1 MVGSRGLDA
10 GWDAEW
16 TDVPVAK
23 LSIKDLSPDAIMG
36 FRVLARSAGRLS
48 QEEFDLESEDLLDK
62 LNLLRDGMLTRA
74 AVLLFHLDPG
84 KVLGPVSLKI
94 GMFDGP
100 DLLYQDE
107 FTGPLI
113 FMANRTMDTLMTKYT
128 VKPISYDGFVRIE
141 TSPYPES
148 AVREAVMNAIVH
160 NDYSSHV
167 PIQIKVF
174 REGLIIYNE
183 GGLPVGWTLDRLMGQ
198 HKSLPRNPTLASVF
212 YRAGLIEA
220 FGRGI
225 GKIMSQFEGRHEFDP
240 VFEADSGF
248 SVTFKNEVFY
258 KANACPGSCC
268 AEKAIMGYL
277 EAHGSGTYGEIVA
290 GTGLS
295 SRQVQRTA
303 GALSDRGLVIK
314 EKRGRKVVLR
324 PSGRSVRAPFR
335 VDRAQLVSMAYMS
348 SFHGIHGIHDVRIC
362 SLLGSDSV
370 SRCGSRRKRHK

>member
-23 LSIKDLSPDAIMG
+23 LSIKDLSPDAITG

-128 VKPISYDGFVRIE
+128 VKPI
-141 TSPYPES
+141 
-148 AVREAVMNAIVH
+148 
-160 NDYSSHV
+160 
-167 PIQIKVF
+167 
-174 REGLIIYNE
+174 
-183 GGLPVGWTLDRLMGQ
+183 
-198 HKSLPRNPTLASVF
+198 
-212 YRAGLIEA
+212 
-220 FGRGI
+220 
-225 GKIMSQFEGRHEFDP
+225 
-240 VFEADSGF
+240 
-248 SVTFKNEVFY
+248 
-258 KANACPGSCC
+258 
-268 AEKAIMGYL
+268 
-277 EAHGSGTYGEIVA
+277 
-290 GTGLS
+290 
-295 SRQVQRTA
+295 
-303 GALSDRGLVIK
+303 
-314 EKRGRKVVLR
+314 
-324 PSGRSVRAPFR
+324 R
-335 VDRAQLVSMAYMS
+335 V
-348 SFHGIHGIHDVRIC
+348 C
-362 SLLGSDSV
+362 
-370 SRCGSRRKRHK
+370 